1 MFLALKELIWFSVEQ
16 DETQVWWPHFDYKI
30 VVLSQATGTI
40 SNGNKLIDF
49 FWQAFETWLTIGN
62 ELGPEVACDNTTI
75 LWSKPLPNLV
85 HALLNW

>member
-1 MFLALKELIWFSVEQ
+1 MKRKFG
-16 DETQVWWPHFDYKI
+16 DHFDYKI

-62 ELGPEVACDNTTI
+62 ELGPGLPVTT
-75 LWSKPLPNLV
+75 PLFYGQNLCQTFSIPYSTGN
-85 HALLNW
+85 HSTL